1 MSLYWNYWKFIMI
14 LVDLNQVL
22 LAGLMAQIANQ
33 KNVKLEESLIRH
45 MILNIIR
52 SHLKNF
58 RKEYGEVV
66 LCSDNRKY
74 WRKEFFPFYKAGRKK
89 SRKNSDLDWH
99 LIFDMLAK
107 FKVEL
112 KENFPYKVIDVEGA
126 EADDIIGTLVPR
138 HIMNENIL
146 IISSDGD
153 FLQLQMYNGR
163 SKYTVKQYNPTQKK
177 FLISEN
183 PLDELKQK
191 IITGDKGDGIPN
203 ILSPSDT
210 FVREIRQKVMTE
222 AKLTKFMSEHYT
234 EYDENSKIG
243 FTRNQTLIDL
253 RNIPG
258 VIQSEIINKY
268 EETVPVKG
276 KLLDYF
282 IANKLFNLM
291 EVIEEF

>member
-1 MSLYWNYWKFIMI
+1 MI

-22 LAGLMAQIANQ
+22 LSGLMAQIASQ
-33 KNVKLEESLIRH
+33 KGVKLEEDLIRH

-52 SHLKNF
+52 THLRNF
-58 RKEYGEVV
+58 RKDYGEVV

-89 SRKNSDLDWH
+89 SREKSDLDWH

-138 HIMNENIL
+138 HIMHENIL

-153 FLQLQMYNGR
+153 FLQLQMYNGK
-163 SKYTVKQYNPTQKK
+163 SNFTVKQYNPAQKK
-177 FLISEN
+177 FIVSEN
-183 PLDELKQK
+183 PLDELKEK
-191 IITGDKGDGIPN
+191 IIRGDKGDGIPN
-203 ILSPSDT
+203 VLSASDC
-210 FVREIRQKVMTE
+210 FVRDIRQTPISKGKLEKLMEKNYGDWEDEKAKV
-222 AKLTKFMSEHYT
+222 
-234 EYDENSKIG
+234 G
-243 FTRNQTLIDL
+243 FSRNQTLIDL

-258 VIQSEIINKY
+258 DIQSKIINNY
-268 EETVPVKG
+268 EETVPASKG
-276 KLLDYF
+276 KILDYL
-282 IANKLFNLM
+282 IANKLKNLID
-291 EVIEEF
+291 VIEEF

>member
-1 MSLYWNYWKFIMI
+1 MI

-22 LAGLMAQIANQ
+22 LAGLMAQIANT

-74 WRKEFFPFYKAGRKK
+74 WRKEYFPFYKAGRKK

-126 EADDIIGTLVPR
+126 EADDVIGTLVPR

-163 SKYTVKQYNPTQKK
+163 SKYSVKQYNPTQKK

-243 FTRNQTLIDL
+243 FSRNQTLIDL

-258 VIQSEIINKY
+258 DIQSKIINTY
-268 EETVPVKG
+268 EETVPAKG